1 MQGRTK
7 LIFGWR
13 NIPRTAATIL
23 LACIVFG
30 GFVDLPLAAAQGVSI
45 IDDGGSND
53 PNGDGQNDLTR
64 LTGDDPLTPNFELT
78 WSWDEPSA
86 IGGGNTSNACAM
98 FDTDGDGNVNYSF
111 CVEASDPNSDGNYVI
126 TDSGSGADSV
136 ADFPA
141 WIQCSDAKNDRCT
154 QPQRLADPYLGVL
167 GTSACTIAPTSTDP
181 FPPTALTAGT
191 PGGAGDDYPL
201 DLSADC
207 TIDSLIIPA
216 NAEFINV
223 CSYPSAGND
232 GNNNP
237 FDCVVTPGSGFLTI
251 VKVADP
257 DDTTEFVFT
266 LNPAANAGHTT
277 FEIIGS
283 GTIARIPLVKSA
295 GGNGA
300 GSYSLMEAVPELW
313 QLDNA
318 SCTTNGVPTGADSTT
333 FPSLAQTDAGVTGI
347 EIQSGQ
353 ETICTFT
360 NSITF
365 VPEPKIQILKYV
377 ADTANPWND
386 ANGNNLP
393 DAGEI
398 VDYDLVVTNIGNIDL
413 INVAVSDPLV
423 GPVDCTGQTTL
434 YTDPDGEAPFDDGE
448 FITCDAAYP
457 LEQGDIDVSFVD
469 NTASASG
476 EDDRGNFASDS
487 DTESVKLP
495 QKASLAI
502 DKSASPSTYDA
513 VGDVIGY
520 SFLVTN
526 TGNVTISGPI
536 TVADDK
542 ATPRV
547 RAPRVRPATPSRSLT

>member
-266 LNPAANAGHTT
+266 LNPAAHEFPWLSPQEGTAQALIHLWRPYPSC
-277 FEIIGS
+277 GS
-283 GTIARIPLVKSA
+283 SITPLAPPTAYQPARIARRSRR
-295 GGNGA
+295 
-300 GSYSLMEAVPELW
+300 
-313 QLDNA
+313 
-318 SCTTNGVPTGADSTT
+318 
-333 FPSLAQTDAGVTGI
+333 
-347 EIQSGQ
+347 
-353 ETICTFT
+353 
-360 NSITF
+360 
-365 VPEPKIQILKYV
+365 
-377 ADTANPWND
+377 
-386 ANGNNLP
+386 LP
-393 DAGEI
+393 
-398 VDYDLVVTNIGNIDL
+398 
-413 INVAVSDPLV
+413 
-423 GPVDCTGQTTL
+423 
-434 YTDPDGEAPFDDGE
+434 
-448 FITCDAAYP
+448 
-457 LEQGDIDVSFVD
+457 
-469 NTASASG
+469 
-476 EDDRGNFASDS
+476 
-487 DTESVKLP
+487 
-495 QKASLAI
+495 
-502 DKSASPSTYDA
+502 
-513 VGDVIGY
+513 
-520 SFLVTN
+520 
-526 TGNVTISGPI
+526 
-536 TVADDK
+536 
-542 ATPRV
+542 
-547 RAPRVRPATPSRSLT
+547 RPMQA